1 MQKGFEDWSS
11 QISTHKF
18 SFNDNKDSS
27 IPEWMGLNKGA
38 LEIWDTVAN
47 SIGLGGVP
55 DIPGLD
61 KGKVEISRLLK
72 SPALGQWREH
82 QQQLQNIAQLL
93 IEFQE
98 ADQVYK
104 LAFAQ
109 MGIRSI
115 DALRQRLSNIGSDEE
130 KVSTVRE
137 FYDLWV
143 DVNEEI
149 YSEFTMTDE
158 YQVIHG
164 DFVNALMALR
174 KETNAL
180 TEKMYKALNL
190 PTRSELNTINKRLQE
205 QRRENI
211 QLRNEI
217 KKLAS
222 QIASKS
228 EKKTEPTS
236 KSQTTLRQDKDLA
249 KIKGV
254 GPKIVEKLHTQGIET
269 LEQIANATN
278 ATFIRLIGSEL
289 VQKYIGEGARLVR
302 ELFQLAQ
309 EKAPSIIFIDE
320 LDAVGA
326 KRMDVGTT
334 GDREVQRTLMQ
345 LLGELD
351 GFTPRGDV
359 AIMGASNRPDILDE
373 ALLRPG
379 RFDRIIKIPLPEE
392 KARLKIIKI
401 HTAKMA
407 IAKGVNYKKMAAET
421 DGLSGADLR
430 AVCVEAGMGAIKNKR
445 IKVSYK
451 DFTLALEKIK
461 NRLNE
466 TDISEPEGGLYY

>member
-1 MQKGFEDWSS
+1 VASEESEGDVSAPTEDENKWLIEETERFESEKRQLESDVSRMKRENAHLKGELARLRAPPQVIGTVRDILDDGRVSIKSS
-11 QISTHKF
+11 SGPDFVVHISEGIDKDNLEVGDRVALHRQTLAILETLPSAKDPLVMGAEVDSKPIETYKDIGGLTEQLDELRSTIELPMLYPKRF
-18 SFNDNKDSS
+18 SR
-27 IPEWMGLNKGA
+27 IGIEPPKG
-38 LEIWDTVAN
+38 V
-47 SIGLGGVP
+47 
-55 DIPGLD
+55 
-61 KGKVEISRLLK
+61 
-72 SPALGQWREH
+72 
-82 QQQLQNIAQLL
+82 LL
-93 IEFQE
+93 IG
-98 ADQVYK
+98 APGTGK
-104 LAFAQ
+104 
-109 MGIRSI
+109 
-115 DALRQRLSNIGSDEE
+115 
-130 KVSTVRE
+130 T
-137 FYDLWV
+137 
-143 DVNEEI
+143 
-149 YSEFTMTDE
+149 
-158 YQVIHG
+158 
-164 DFVNALMALR
+164 LMA
-174 KETNAL
+174 
-180 TEKMYKALNL
+180 KA
-190 PTRSELNTINKRLQE
+190 
-205 QRRENI
+205 
-211 QLRNEI
+211 
-217 KKLAS
+217 
-222 QIASKS
+222 
-228 EKKTEPTS
+228 
-236 KSQTTLRQDKDLA
+236 
-249 KIKGV
+249 V
-254 GPKIVEKLHTQGIET
+254 
-269 LEQIANATN
+269 ANATN

-351 GFTPRGDV
+351 GFTPRGEV

>member
-1 MQKGFEDWSS
+1 MASEESEGDVSAPTEDGNKWLIEETERFESEKRQLESDVSRMKRENAHLKGELARLRAPPQVIGTVRDMLHDGRVSIKSS
-11 QISTHKF
+11 SGPDFVVHISEGIDKDNLEVGDRVALHRQTLAILEKLP
-18 SFNDNKDSS
+18 SAKDPLVMGAEVDNKPIETYKD
-27 IPEWMGLNKGA
+27 IGGLTEQLDELRSTIELPMLYPKRFSKIGIEPPKG
-38 LEIWDTVAN
+38 V
-47 SIGLGGVP
+47 
-55 DIPGLD
+55 
-61 KGKVEISRLLK
+61 
-72 SPALGQWREH
+72 
-82 QQQLQNIAQLL
+82 LL
-93 IEFQE
+93 IG
-98 ADQVYK
+98 APGTGK
-104 LAFAQ
+104 
-109 MGIRSI
+109 
-115 DALRQRLSNIGSDEE
+115 
-130 KVSTVRE
+130 T
-137 FYDLWV
+137 
-143 DVNEEI
+143 
-149 YSEFTMTDE
+149 
-158 YQVIHG
+158 
-164 DFVNALMALR
+164 LMA
-174 KETNAL
+174 
-180 TEKMYKALNL
+180 KA
-190 PTRSELNTINKRLQE
+190 
-205 QRRENI
+205 
-211 QLRNEI
+211 
-217 KKLAS
+217 
-222 QIASKS
+222 
-228 EKKTEPTS
+228 
-236 KSQTTLRQDKDLA
+236 
-249 KIKGV
+249 V
-254 GPKIVEKLHTQGIET
+254 
-269 LEQIANATN
+269 ANATN

-351 GFTPRGDV
+351 GFSPRGEV

-445 IKVSYK
+445 TKVSYK

>member
-1 MQKGFEDWSS
+1 MASEESEGDVSAPTEDGNKWLIEETERFESEKRQLESDVSRMKRENAHLKGELARLRAPPQVIGTVRDMLDDGRVSIKSS
-11 QISTHKF
+11 SGPDFVVHISEGIDKDNLDVGDRVALHRQTLAVLEKLP
-18 SFNDNKDSS
+18 SAKDPLVMGAEVDNKPIETYKDIGGLTEQLDELRST
-27 IPEWMGLNKGA
+27 IELPMLYPERFSKIGIEPPKG
-38 LEIWDTVAN
+38 V
-47 SIGLGGVP
+47 
-55 DIPGLD
+55 
-61 KGKVEISRLLK
+61 
-72 SPALGQWREH
+72 
-82 QQQLQNIAQLL
+82 LL
-93 IEFQE
+93 IG
-98 ADQVYK
+98 APGTGK
-104 LAFAQ
+104 
-109 MGIRSI
+109 
-115 DALRQRLSNIGSDEE
+115 
-130 KVSTVRE
+130 T
-137 FYDLWV
+137 
-143 DVNEEI
+143 
-149 YSEFTMTDE
+149 
-158 YQVIHG
+158 
-164 DFVNALMALR
+164 LMA
-174 KETNAL
+174 
-180 TEKMYKALNL
+180 KA
-190 PTRSELNTINKRLQE
+190 
-205 QRRENI
+205 
-211 QLRNEI
+211 
-217 KKLAS
+217 
-222 QIASKS
+222 
-228 EKKTEPTS
+228 
-236 KSQTTLRQDKDLA
+236 
-249 KIKGV
+249 V
-254 GPKIVEKLHTQGIET
+254 
-269 LEQIANATN
+269 ANATK

-351 GFTPRGDV
+351 GFTPRGEV

-430 AVCVEAGMGAIKNKR
+430 AVCVEAGMGAIKNKKT
-445 IKVSYK
+445 KVSYK

>member
-1 MQKGFEDWSS
+1 MAPTDSDWQGDWLKNQQHFWQSWANIAGQSGSNPTTIGSNPFSPNIGSNPFSPNIGSNPFFPNMGSNPFSPDWSQTLDQWWRLVSPQASDPVSEMFQRIIETGKSFNKLAEQGYSFGQTDGQEDLVQSWLDNMQKGFEDWSS

-18 SFNDNKDSS
+18 SFNDNNDSS

-61 KGKVEISRLLK
+61 KSKIEISRLLK

-269 LEQIANATN
+269 LEQIA
-278 ATFIRLIGSEL
+278 
-289 VQKYIGEGARLVR
+289 KM
-302 ELFQLAQ
+302 QLAEL
-309 EKAPSIIFIDE
+309 EK
-320 LDAVGA
+320 LDKKIGGNGRILRDQWGIQAN
-326 KRMDVGTT
+326 
-334 GDREVQRTLMQ
+334 Q
-345 LLGELD
+345 LL
-351 GFTPRGDV
+351 
-359 AIMGASNRPDILDE
+359 NQ
-373 ALLRPG
+373 
-379 RFDRIIKIPLPEE
+379 
-392 KARLKIIKI
+392 
-401 HTAKMA
+401 
-407 IAKGVNYKKMAAET
+407 
-421 DGLSGADLR
+421 
-430 AVCVEAGMGAIKNKR
+430 
-445 IKVSYK
+445 
-451 DFTLALEKIK
+451 
-461 NRLNE
+461 
-466 TDISEPEGGLYY
+466 

>member
-1 MQKGFEDWSS
+1 MASEESEGDVSAPTEDGNKWLIEETERFESEKRQLESDVSRMKRENAHLKGELARLRAPPQVIGTVRDMLDDGRVSIKSS
-11 QISTHKF
+11 SGPDFVVHISEGIDKDNLDVGDRVALHRQTLAVLEKLP
-18 SFNDNKDSS
+18 SAKDPLVMGAEVDNKPIETYKDIGGLTEELDELRST
-27 IPEWMGLNKGA
+27 IELPMLYPERFSKIGIEPPKG
-38 LEIWDTVAN
+38 V
-47 SIGLGGVP
+47 
-55 DIPGLD
+55 
-61 KGKVEISRLLK
+61 
-72 SPALGQWREH
+72 
-82 QQQLQNIAQLL
+82 LL
-93 IEFQE
+93 IG
-98 ADQVYK
+98 APGTGK
-104 LAFAQ
+104 
-109 MGIRSI
+109 
-115 DALRQRLSNIGSDEE
+115 
-130 KVSTVRE
+130 T
-137 FYDLWV
+137 
-143 DVNEEI
+143 
-149 YSEFTMTDE
+149 
-158 YQVIHG
+158 
-164 DFVNALMALR
+164 LMA
-174 KETNAL
+174 
-180 TEKMYKALNL
+180 KA
-190 PTRSELNTINKRLQE
+190 
-205 QRRENI
+205 
-211 QLRNEI
+211 
-217 KKLAS
+217 
-222 QIASKS
+222 
-228 EKKTEPTS
+228 
-236 KSQTTLRQDKDLA
+236 
-249 KIKGV
+249 V
-254 GPKIVEKLHTQGIET
+254 
-269 LEQIANATN
+269 ANATK

-351 GFTPRGDV
+351 GFTPRGEV

>member
-1 MQKGFEDWSS
+1 VASEESEGDVSAPTEDGNKWLIEETERFESEKRQLESDVSRMKRENAHLKGELARLRAPPQVIGTVRDILDDGRVSIKSS
-11 QISTHKF
+11 SGSEGIDKDNLEVGDRVALHRQTLAVLEKLPSAKDPLVMGAEV
-18 SFNDNKDSS
+18 DNKPIETYKDIGGLTEQLDELRST
-27 IPEWMGLNKGA
+27 IELPMLYPERFSKIGIEPPKG
-38 LEIWDTVAN
+38 V
-47 SIGLGGVP
+47 
-55 DIPGLD
+55 
-61 KGKVEISRLLK
+61 
-72 SPALGQWREH
+72 
-82 QQQLQNIAQLL
+82 LL
-93 IEFQE
+93 IG
-98 ADQVYK
+98 APGTGK
-104 LAFAQ
+104 
-109 MGIRSI
+109 
-115 DALRQRLSNIGSDEE
+115 
-130 KVSTVRE
+130 T
-137 FYDLWV
+137 
-143 DVNEEI
+143 
-149 YSEFTMTDE
+149 
-158 YQVIHG
+158 
-164 DFVNALMALR
+164 LMA
-174 KETNAL
+174 
-180 TEKMYKALNL
+180 KA
-190 PTRSELNTINKRLQE
+190 
-205 QRRENI
+205 
-211 QLRNEI
+211 
-217 KKLAS
+217 
-222 QIASKS
+222 
-228 EKKTEPTS
+228 
-236 KSQTTLRQDKDLA
+236 
-249 KIKGV
+249 V
-254 GPKIVEKLHTQGIET
+254 
-269 LEQIANATN
+269 ANATK

-351 GFTPRGDV
+351 GFSPRGEV

>member
-1 MQKGFEDWSS
+1 MASEESEGDVSTPTEDGNKWLIEETERFESEKRQLESDVSRMKRENAHLKGELARLRAPPQVIGTVRDMLDDGRVSIKSS
-11 QISTHKF
+11 SGPDFVVHISEGIDKDNLEVGDRVALHRQTLAVLEKLP
-18 SFNDNKDSS
+18 SAKDPLVMGAEVDNKPIETYKD
-27 IPEWMGLNKGA
+27 IGGLTEQLDELRSTIELPMLYPKRFSKIGIEPPKG
-38 LEIWDTVAN
+38 V
-47 SIGLGGVP
+47 
-55 DIPGLD
+55 
-61 KGKVEISRLLK
+61 
-72 SPALGQWREH
+72 
-82 QQQLQNIAQLL
+82 LL
-93 IEFQE
+93 IG
-98 ADQVYK
+98 APGTGK
-104 LAFAQ
+104 
-109 MGIRSI
+109 
-115 DALRQRLSNIGSDEE
+115 
-130 KVSTVRE
+130 T
-137 FYDLWV
+137 
-143 DVNEEI
+143 
-149 YSEFTMTDE
+149 
-158 YQVIHG
+158 
-164 DFVNALMALR
+164 LMA
-174 KETNAL
+174 
-180 TEKMYKALNL
+180 KA
-190 PTRSELNTINKRLQE
+190 
-205 QRRENI
+205 
-211 QLRNEI
+211 
-217 KKLAS
+217 
-222 QIASKS
+222 
-228 EKKTEPTS
+228 
-236 KSQTTLRQDKDLA
+236 
-249 KIKGV
+249 V
-254 GPKIVEKLHTQGIET
+254 
-269 LEQIANATN
+269 ANATN

-351 GFTPRGDV
+351 GFTPRGEV

>member
-1 MQKGFEDWSS
+1 VASEESEGDVSAPTEEGNKWLIEETERFESEKRQLESDVSRMKRENAHLKGELARLRAPPQVIGTVRDILDDGRVSIKSS
-11 QISTHKF
+11 SGPDFVVHISEGIDKDNLEVGDRVALHRQTLAILETLPSAKDPLVMGAEVDSKPIETYKDIGGLTEQLDELRSTIELPMLYPKRF
-18 SFNDNKDSS
+18 SK
-27 IPEWMGLNKGA
+27 IGIEPPKG
-38 LEIWDTVAN
+38 V
-47 SIGLGGVP
+47 
-55 DIPGLD
+55 
-61 KGKVEISRLLK
+61 
-72 SPALGQWREH
+72 
-82 QQQLQNIAQLL
+82 LL
-93 IEFQE
+93 IG
-98 ADQVYK
+98 APGTGK
-104 LAFAQ
+104 
-109 MGIRSI
+109 
-115 DALRQRLSNIGSDEE
+115 
-130 KVSTVRE
+130 T
-137 FYDLWV
+137 
-143 DVNEEI
+143 
-149 YSEFTMTDE
+149 
-158 YQVIHG
+158 
-164 DFVNALMALR
+164 LMA
-174 KETNAL
+174 
-180 TEKMYKALNL
+180 KA
-190 PTRSELNTINKRLQE
+190 
-205 QRRENI
+205 
-211 QLRNEI
+211 
-217 KKLAS
+217 
-222 QIASKS
+222 
-228 EKKTEPTS
+228 
-236 KSQTTLRQDKDLA
+236 
-249 KIKGV
+249 V
-254 GPKIVEKLHTQGIET
+254 
-269 LEQIANATN
+269 ANATN

-351 GFTPRGDV
+351 GFTPRGEV

>member
-1 MQKGFEDWSS
+1 MASEESEGDVSAPTEEGNKWLIEETERFESEKRQLESDVSRMKRENAHLKGELARLRAPPQVIGTVRDMLDDGRVSIKSS
-11 QISTHKF
+11 SGPDFVVHISEGIDKDNLEVGDRVALHRQTLAILETLPSAKDPLVMGAEVDSKPIETYKDIGGLTEQLDELRSTIELPMLYPKRF
-18 SFNDNKDSS
+18 SK
-27 IPEWMGLNKGA
+27 IGIEPPKG
-38 LEIWDTVAN
+38 V
-47 SIGLGGVP
+47 
-55 DIPGLD
+55 
-61 KGKVEISRLLK
+61 
-72 SPALGQWREH
+72 
-82 QQQLQNIAQLL
+82 LL
-93 IEFQE
+93 IG
-98 ADQVYK
+98 APGTGK
-104 LAFAQ
+104 
-109 MGIRSI
+109 
-115 DALRQRLSNIGSDEE
+115 
-130 KVSTVRE
+130 T
-137 FYDLWV
+137 
-143 DVNEEI
+143 
-149 YSEFTMTDE
+149 
-158 YQVIHG
+158 
-164 DFVNALMALR
+164 LMA
-174 KETNAL
+174 
-180 TEKMYKALNL
+180 KA
-190 PTRSELNTINKRLQE
+190 
-205 QRRENI
+205 
-211 QLRNEI
+211 
-217 KKLAS
+217 
-222 QIASKS
+222 
-228 EKKTEPTS
+228 
-236 KSQTTLRQDKDLA
+236 
-249 KIKGV
+249 V
-254 GPKIVEKLHTQGIET
+254 
-269 LEQIANATN
+269 ANATN

-351 GFTPRGDV
+351 GFTPRGEV

>member
-1 MQKGFEDWSS
+1 MASEESEGDVSAPTEDGSKWLIEETERFESEKRQLESDVSRMKRENAHLKGELARLRAPPQVIGTVRDILDDGRVSIKSS
-11 QISTHKF
+11 SGPDFVVHVSEGIDKDNLKVGDRVALHRQTLAVLETLPSAKDPLVMGAEI
-18 SFNDNKDSS
+18 DNKP
-27 IPEWMGLNKGA
+27 IETYK
-38 LEIWDTVAN
+38 
-47 SIGLGGVP
+47 SIGGLTEQLDELRSTIELPMLYPERFSKIGIEPPKGV
-55 DIPGLD
+55 
-61 KGKVEISRLLK
+61 
-72 SPALGQWREH
+72 
-82 QQQLQNIAQLL
+82 LL
-93 IEFQE
+93 IG
-98 ADQVYK
+98 APGTGK
-104 LAFAQ
+104 
-109 MGIRSI
+109 
-115 DALRQRLSNIGSDEE
+115 
-130 KVSTVRE
+130 T
-137 FYDLWV
+137 
-143 DVNEEI
+143 
-149 YSEFTMTDE
+149 
-158 YQVIHG
+158 
-164 DFVNALMALR
+164 LMA
-174 KETNAL
+174 
-180 TEKMYKALNL
+180 KA
-190 PTRSELNTINKRLQE
+190 
-205 QRRENI
+205 
-211 QLRNEI
+211 
-217 KKLAS
+217 
-222 QIASKS
+222 
-228 EKKTEPTS
+228 
-236 KSQTTLRQDKDLA
+236 
-249 KIKGV
+249 V
-254 GPKIVEKLHTQGIET
+254 
-269 LEQIANATN
+269 ANATN

-351 GFTPRGDV
+351 GFTPRGEV

-392 KARLKIIKI
+392 EARLKIIKI
-401 HTAKMA
+401 HTTKMA

-445 IKVSYK
+445 TKVSYK

>member
-1 MQKGFEDWSS
+1 MASEESEGDVSAPTEDGSKWLIEETERFESEKRQLESDVSRMKRENAHLKGELARLRAPPQVIGTVRDILDDGRVSIKSS
-11 QISTHKF
+11 SGPDFVVHVSEGIDKDSLKVGDRVALHRQTLAVLETLPSAKDPLVMGAEI
-18 SFNDNKDSS
+18 DNKP
-27 IPEWMGLNKGA
+27 IETYK
-38 LEIWDTVAN
+38 
-47 SIGLGGVP
+47 SIGGLTEQLDELRSTIELPMLYPERFSKIGIEPPKGV
-55 DIPGLD
+55 
-61 KGKVEISRLLK
+61 
-72 SPALGQWREH
+72 
-82 QQQLQNIAQLL
+82 LL
-93 IEFQE
+93 IG
-98 ADQVYK
+98 APGTGK
-104 LAFAQ
+104 
-109 MGIRSI
+109 
-115 DALRQRLSNIGSDEE
+115 
-130 KVSTVRE
+130 T
-137 FYDLWV
+137 
-143 DVNEEI
+143 
-149 YSEFTMTDE
+149 
-158 YQVIHG
+158 
-164 DFVNALMALR
+164 LMA
-174 KETNAL
+174 
-180 TEKMYKALNL
+180 KA
-190 PTRSELNTINKRLQE
+190 
-205 QRRENI
+205 
-211 QLRNEI
+211 
-217 KKLAS
+217 
-222 QIASKS
+222 
-228 EKKTEPTS
+228 
-236 KSQTTLRQDKDLA
+236 
-249 KIKGV
+249 V
-254 GPKIVEKLHTQGIET
+254 
-269 LEQIANATN
+269 ANATN

-351 GFTPRGDV
+351 GFTPRGEV

-407 IAKGVNYKKMAAET
+407 IVKGVNYKKMAAET

-445 IKVSYK
+445 TKVSYK

-466 TDISEPEGGLYY
+466 MDISEPEGGLYY

>member
-1 MQKGFEDWSS
+1 MASEESEGDVSAPTEDGSKWLIEETERFESEKRQLESDVSRMKRENAHLKGELARLRAPPQVIGTVRDILDDGRVSIKSS
-11 QISTHKF
+11 SGPDFVVHISEGIDKDNLEVGDRVALHRQTLAVLEKLP
-18 SFNDNKDSS
+18 SAKDPLVMGAEVDNKPIETYKDIGGLTEQLDELRST
-27 IPEWMGLNKGA
+27 IELPMLYPERFSKIGIEPPKG
-38 LEIWDTVAN
+38 V
-47 SIGLGGVP
+47 
-55 DIPGLD
+55 
-61 KGKVEISRLLK
+61 
-72 SPALGQWREH
+72 
-82 QQQLQNIAQLL
+82 LL
-93 IEFQE
+93 IG
-98 ADQVYK
+98 APGTGK
-104 LAFAQ
+104 
-109 MGIRSI
+109 
-115 DALRQRLSNIGSDEE
+115 
-130 KVSTVRE
+130 T
-137 FYDLWV
+137 
-143 DVNEEI
+143 
-149 YSEFTMTDE
+149 
-158 YQVIHG
+158 
-164 DFVNALMALR
+164 LMA
-174 KETNAL
+174 
-180 TEKMYKALNL
+180 KA
-190 PTRSELNTINKRLQE
+190 
-205 QRRENI
+205 
-211 QLRNEI
+211 
-217 KKLAS
+217 
-222 QIASKS
+222 
-228 EKKTEPTS
+228 
-236 KSQTTLRQDKDLA
+236 
-249 KIKGV
+249 V
-254 GPKIVEKLHTQGIET
+254 
-269 LEQIANATN
+269 ANATK

-351 GFTPRGDV
+351 GFSPRGEV

-407 IAKGVNYKKMAAET
+407 IVKGVNYKKMAAET

-430 AVCVEAGMGAIKNKR
+430 AVCVEAGMGAIKNKKT
-445 IKVSYK
+445 KVSYK

>member
-1 MQKGFEDWSS
+1 MASEESEGDVSTPTEDGNKWLIEETERFESEKRQLESDVSRMKRENAHLKGELARLRAPPQVIGTVRDILDDGRVSIKSS
-11 QISTHKF
+11 SGPDFVVHISEGIDKDKLDVGDRVALHRQTLAILETLPSAKDPLVMGAEVDSKPIETYKDVGGLTEQLDELRSTIELPMLYPKRF
-18 SFNDNKDSS
+18 SR
-27 IPEWMGLNKGA
+27 IGIEPPKG
-38 LEIWDTVAN
+38 V
-47 SIGLGGVP
+47 
-55 DIPGLD
+55 
-61 KGKVEISRLLK
+61 
-72 SPALGQWREH
+72 
-82 QQQLQNIAQLL
+82 LL
-93 IEFQE
+93 IG
-98 ADQVYK
+98 APGTGK
-104 LAFAQ
+104 
-109 MGIRSI
+109 
-115 DALRQRLSNIGSDEE
+115 
-130 KVSTVRE
+130 T
-137 FYDLWV
+137 
-143 DVNEEI
+143 
-149 YSEFTMTDE
+149 
-158 YQVIHG
+158 
-164 DFVNALMALR
+164 LMA
-174 KETNAL
+174 
-180 TEKMYKALNL
+180 KA
-190 PTRSELNTINKRLQE
+190 
-205 QRRENI
+205 
-211 QLRNEI
+211 
-217 KKLAS
+217 
-222 QIASKS
+222 
-228 EKKTEPTS
+228 
-236 KSQTTLRQDKDLA
+236 
-249 KIKGV
+249 V
-254 GPKIVEKLHTQGIET
+254 
-269 LEQIANATN
+269 ANATN

-351 GFTPRGDV
+351 GFTPRGEV

-407 IAKGVNYKKMAAET
+407 IAKGVNYKKMATET

>member
-1 MQKGFEDWSS
+1 MASEESEGDVSAPTEDGSKWLIEETERFESEKRQLESDVSRMKRENAHLKGELARLRAPPQVIGTVRDILDDGRVSIKSS
-11 QISTHKF
+11 SGPDFVVHVSEGIDKDSLKVGDRVALHRQTLAVLETLPSAKDPLVMGAEI
-18 SFNDNKDSS
+18 DNKP
-27 IPEWMGLNKGA
+27 IETYK
-38 LEIWDTVAN
+38 
-47 SIGLGGVP
+47 SIGGLTEQLDELRSTIELPMLYPERFSKIGIEPPKGV
-55 DIPGLD
+55 
-61 KGKVEISRLLK
+61 
-72 SPALGQWREH
+72 
-82 QQQLQNIAQLL
+82 LL
-93 IEFQE
+93 IG
-98 ADQVYK
+98 APGTGK
-104 LAFAQ
+104 
-109 MGIRSI
+109 
-115 DALRQRLSNIGSDEE
+115 
-130 KVSTVRE
+130 T
-137 FYDLWV
+137 
-143 DVNEEI
+143 
-149 YSEFTMTDE
+149 
-158 YQVIHG
+158 
-164 DFVNALMALR
+164 LMA
-174 KETNAL
+174 
-180 TEKMYKALNL
+180 KA
-190 PTRSELNTINKRLQE
+190 
-205 QRRENI
+205 
-211 QLRNEI
+211 
-217 KKLAS
+217 
-222 QIASKS
+222 
-228 EKKTEPTS
+228 
-236 KSQTTLRQDKDLA
+236 
-249 KIKGV
+249 V
-254 GPKIVEKLHTQGIET
+254 
-269 LEQIANATN
+269 ANATK

-351 GFTPRGDV
+351 GFTPRGEV

-401 HTAKMA
+401 HTVKMA

-445 IKVSYK
+445 TKVSYK

>member
-1 MQKGFEDWSS
+1 MASEESEGDVSAPTEDGNKWLIEETERFESEKRQLESDVSRMKRENAHLKGELARLRAPPQVIGTVRDMLHDGRVSIKSS
-11 QISTHKF
+11 SGPDFVVHISEGIDKDNLEVGDRVALHRQTLAVLEKLP
-18 SFNDNKDSS
+18 SAKDPLVMGAEVDNKPIETYKDIGGLTEQLDELRST
-27 IPEWMGLNKGA
+27 IELPMLYPERFSKIGIEPPKG
-38 LEIWDTVAN
+38 V
-47 SIGLGGVP
+47 
-55 DIPGLD
+55 
-61 KGKVEISRLLK
+61 
-72 SPALGQWREH
+72 
-82 QQQLQNIAQLL
+82 LL
-93 IEFQE
+93 IG
-98 ADQVYK
+98 APGTGK
-104 LAFAQ
+104 
-109 MGIRSI
+109 
-115 DALRQRLSNIGSDEE
+115 
-130 KVSTVRE
+130 T
-137 FYDLWV
+137 
-143 DVNEEI
+143 
-149 YSEFTMTDE
+149 
-158 YQVIHG
+158 
-164 DFVNALMALR
+164 LMA
-174 KETNAL
+174 
-180 TEKMYKALNL
+180 KA
-190 PTRSELNTINKRLQE
+190 
-205 QRRENI
+205 
-211 QLRNEI
+211 
-217 KKLAS
+217 
-222 QIASKS
+222 
-228 EKKTEPTS
+228 
-236 KSQTTLRQDKDLA
+236 
-249 KIKGV
+249 V
-254 GPKIVEKLHTQGIET
+254 
-269 LEQIANATN
+269 ANATN

-351 GFTPRGDV
+351 GFSPRGEV

>member
-1 MQKGFEDWSS
+1 MASEESEGDVSAPTEDENKWLIEETERFESEKRQLESDVSRMKRENAHLKGELARLRAPPQVIGTVRDILDDGRVSIKSS
-11 QISTHKF
+11 SGPDFVVHISEGIDKDNLEVGDRVALHRQTLAVLEKLPSAKDPLVMGAEVDSKPIETYKDIGGLTEQLDELRSTIELPMLYPKRF
-18 SFNDNKDSS
+18 SK
-27 IPEWMGLNKGA
+27 IGIEPPKG
-38 LEIWDTVAN
+38 V
-47 SIGLGGVP
+47 
-55 DIPGLD
+55 
-61 KGKVEISRLLK
+61 
-72 SPALGQWREH
+72 
-82 QQQLQNIAQLL
+82 LL
-93 IEFQE
+93 IG
-98 ADQVYK
+98 APGTGK
-104 LAFAQ
+104 
-109 MGIRSI
+109 
-115 DALRQRLSNIGSDEE
+115 
-130 KVSTVRE
+130 T
-137 FYDLWV
+137 
-143 DVNEEI
+143 
-149 YSEFTMTDE
+149 
-158 YQVIHG
+158 
-164 DFVNALMALR
+164 LMA
-174 KETNAL
+174 
-180 TEKMYKALNL
+180 KA
-190 PTRSELNTINKRLQE
+190 
-205 QRRENI
+205 
-211 QLRNEI
+211 
-217 KKLAS
+217 
-222 QIASKS
+222 
-228 EKKTEPTS
+228 
-236 KSQTTLRQDKDLA
+236 
-249 KIKGV
+249 V
-254 GPKIVEKLHTQGIET
+254 
-269 LEQIANATN
+269 ANATN

-351 GFTPRGDV
+351 GFTPRGEV

>member
-1 MQKGFEDWSS
+1 MASEESEGDVSAPTEDGNKWLIEETERFESEKRQLESDVSRMKRENAHLKGELARLRAPPQVIGTVRDILDDGRVSIKSS
-11 QISTHKF
+11 SGPDFVVHISEGIDKDNLEVGDRVALHRQTLAVLEKLP
-18 SFNDNKDSS
+18 SAKDPLVMGAEVDNKPIETYKD
-27 IPEWMGLNKGA
+27 IGGLTEQLDELRSTIELPLLYPKRFSKIGIEPPKG
-38 LEIWDTVAN
+38 V
-47 SIGLGGVP
+47 
-55 DIPGLD
+55 
-61 KGKVEISRLLK
+61 
-72 SPALGQWREH
+72 
-82 QQQLQNIAQLL
+82 LL
-93 IEFQE
+93 IG
-98 ADQVYK
+98 APGTGK
-104 LAFAQ
+104 
-109 MGIRSI
+109 
-115 DALRQRLSNIGSDEE
+115 
-130 KVSTVRE
+130 T
-137 FYDLWV
+137 
-143 DVNEEI
+143 
-149 YSEFTMTDE
+149 
-158 YQVIHG
+158 
-164 DFVNALMALR
+164 LMA
-174 KETNAL
+174 
-180 TEKMYKALNL
+180 KA
-190 PTRSELNTINKRLQE
+190 
-205 QRRENI
+205 
-211 QLRNEI
+211 
-217 KKLAS
+217 
-222 QIASKS
+222 
-228 EKKTEPTS
+228 
-236 KSQTTLRQDKDLA
+236 
-249 KIKGV
+249 V
-254 GPKIVEKLHTQGIET
+254 
-269 LEQIANATN
+269 ANATN

-351 GFTPRGDV
+351 GFTPRGEV

>member
-1 MQKGFEDWSS
+1 VASEESEGDVSTPTEDGNKWLIEETERFESEKRQLESDVSRMKRENAHLKGELARLRAPPQVIGTVRDILDDGRVSIKSS
-11 QISTHKF
+11 SGPDFVVHISEGIDKDNLDVGDRVALHRQTLAVLEKLPSAKDPLVMGAEVDSKPIETYKDIGGLTEELDELRSTIELPMLYPKRF
-18 SFNDNKDSS
+18 SK
-27 IPEWMGLNKGA
+27 IGIEPPKG
-38 LEIWDTVAN
+38 V
-47 SIGLGGVP
+47 
-55 DIPGLD
+55 
-61 KGKVEISRLLK
+61 
-72 SPALGQWREH
+72 
-82 QQQLQNIAQLL
+82 LL
-93 IEFQE
+93 IG
-98 ADQVYK
+98 APGTGK
-104 LAFAQ
+104 
-109 MGIRSI
+109 
-115 DALRQRLSNIGSDEE
+115 
-130 KVSTVRE
+130 T
-137 FYDLWV
+137 
-143 DVNEEI
+143 
-149 YSEFTMTDE
+149 
-158 YQVIHG
+158 
-164 DFVNALMALR
+164 LMA
-174 KETNAL
+174 
-180 TEKMYKALNL
+180 KA
-190 PTRSELNTINKRLQE
+190 
-205 QRRENI
+205 
-211 QLRNEI
+211 
-217 KKLAS
+217 
-222 QIASKS
+222 
-228 EKKTEPTS
+228 
-236 KSQTTLRQDKDLA
+236 
-249 KIKGV
+249 V
-254 GPKIVEKLHTQGIET
+254 
-269 LEQIANATN
+269 ANATN

-351 GFTPRGDV
+351 GFTPRGEV

>member
-1 MQKGFEDWSS
+1 MASEESEGDVSAPTEDGNKWLIEETERFESEKRQLESDVSRMKRENAHLKGELARLRAPPQVIGTVRDILDDGRVSIKSS
-11 QISTHKF
+11 SGPDFVVHISEGIDKDNLEVGDRVALHRQTLAVLEKLP
-18 SFNDNKDSS
+18 SAKDPLVMGAEVDNKPIETYKDIGGLTEQLDELRST
-27 IPEWMGLNKGA
+27 IELPMLYPERFSKIGIEPPKG
-38 LEIWDTVAN
+38 V
-47 SIGLGGVP
+47 
-55 DIPGLD
+55 
-61 KGKVEISRLLK
+61 
-72 SPALGQWREH
+72 
-82 QQQLQNIAQLL
+82 LL
-93 IEFQE
+93 IG
-98 ADQVYK
+98 APGTGK
-104 LAFAQ
+104 
-109 MGIRSI
+109 
-115 DALRQRLSNIGSDEE
+115 
-130 KVSTVRE
+130 T
-137 FYDLWV
+137 
-143 DVNEEI
+143 
-149 YSEFTMTDE
+149 
-158 YQVIHG
+158 
-164 DFVNALMALR
+164 LMA
-174 KETNAL
+174 
-180 TEKMYKALNL
+180 KA
-190 PTRSELNTINKRLQE
+190 
-205 QRRENI
+205 
-211 QLRNEI
+211 
-217 KKLAS
+217 
-222 QIASKS
+222 
-228 EKKTEPTS
+228 
-236 KSQTTLRQDKDLA
+236 
-249 KIKGV
+249 V
-254 GPKIVEKLHTQGIET
+254 
-269 LEQIANATN
+269 ANATK

-351 GFTPRGDV
+351 GFTPRGEV

-430 AVCVEAGMGAIKNKR
+430 AVCVEAGMGAIKNKKT
-445 IKVSYK
+445 KVSYK

>member
-1 MQKGFEDWSS
+1 VASEESEGDVSAPTEDGNKWLIEETERFESEKRQLESDVSRMKRENAHLKGELARLRAPPQVIGTVRDMLNDGRVSIKSS
-11 QISTHKF
+11 SGPDFVVHISEGIDK
-18 SFNDNKDSS
+18 DNLEVGDRVALHRQTLA
-27 IPEWMGLNKGA
+27 I
-38 LEIWDTVAN
+38 LEILPSSKDPLVMGAEVDSKPIETYKD
-47 SIGLGGVP
+47 IGGLTEQLDELRSTIELPMLYPKRFSKIGIEPPKGV
-55 DIPGLD
+55 
-61 KGKVEISRLLK
+61 
-72 SPALGQWREH
+72 
-82 QQQLQNIAQLL
+82 LL
-93 IEFQE
+93 IG
-98 ADQVYK
+98 APGTGK
-104 LAFAQ
+104 
-109 MGIRSI
+109 
-115 DALRQRLSNIGSDEE
+115 
-130 KVSTVRE
+130 T
-137 FYDLWV
+137 
-143 DVNEEI
+143 
-149 YSEFTMTDE
+149 
-158 YQVIHG
+158 
-164 DFVNALMALR
+164 LMA
-174 KETNAL
+174 
-180 TEKMYKALNL
+180 KA
-190 PTRSELNTINKRLQE
+190 
-205 QRRENI
+205 
-211 QLRNEI
+211 
-217 KKLAS
+217 
-222 QIASKS
+222 
-228 EKKTEPTS
+228 
-236 KSQTTLRQDKDLA
+236 
-249 KIKGV
+249 V
-254 GPKIVEKLHTQGIET
+254 
-269 LEQIANATN
+269 ANATN

-351 GFTPRGDV
+351 GFTPRGEV

-392 KARLKIIKI
+392 RARLKIIKI

>member
-1 MQKGFEDWSS
+1 MASEESEGDVSAPTEDGNKWLIEETERFESEKRQLESDVSRMKRENAHLKGELARLRAPPQVIGTVRDMLDDGRVSIKSS
-11 QISTHKF
+11 SGPDFVVHISEGIDKDNLDVGDRVALHRQTLAVLEKLP
-18 SFNDNKDSS
+18 SAKDPLVMGAEVDNKPIETYKD
-27 IPEWMGLNKGA
+27 IGGLTEQLDELRSTIELPMLYPKRFSRIGIEPPKG
-38 LEIWDTVAN
+38 V
-47 SIGLGGVP
+47 
-55 DIPGLD
+55 
-61 KGKVEISRLLK
+61 
-72 SPALGQWREH
+72 
-82 QQQLQNIAQLL
+82 LL
-93 IEFQE
+93 IG
-98 ADQVYK
+98 APGTGK
-104 LAFAQ
+104 
-109 MGIRSI
+109 
-115 DALRQRLSNIGSDEE
+115 
-130 KVSTVRE
+130 T
-137 FYDLWV
+137 
-143 DVNEEI
+143 
-149 YSEFTMTDE
+149 
-158 YQVIHG
+158 
-164 DFVNALMALR
+164 LMA
-174 KETNAL
+174 
-180 TEKMYKALNL
+180 KA
-190 PTRSELNTINKRLQE
+190 
-205 QRRENI
+205 
-211 QLRNEI
+211 
-217 KKLAS
+217 
-222 QIASKS
+222 
-228 EKKTEPTS
+228 
-236 KSQTTLRQDKDLA
+236 
-249 KIKGV
+249 V
-254 GPKIVEKLHTQGIET
+254 
-269 LEQIANATN
+269 ANATN

-351 GFTPRGDV
+351 GFTPRGEV